1 MRNLMRIVAAV
12 VVLIFSFTVIGCS
25 SKTVAEVNGEKITKS
40 QLDKRVK
47 KIKMALELQG
57 ASFSGTDSVQMLKAL
72 EQQTLDN
79 MITQSLILQAAKKEG
94 VYPAKSEIDKQLE
107 EIKAR
112 FGGETRFI
120 EELKKYQLE
129 PQDLVD
135 KMYSEA
141 SYSALYEKIT
151 ADVKVND
158 DDIKKWY
165 DNNKANY
172 KDPVKIKARAIL
184 IKFDDPNQPPSA
196 MGQPAEKVNRTEN
209 DAKKTAEDIIKQ
221 LNAGTD
227 FATLAKEKSEDD
239 NSKNDGGLIK
249 DLQGSSL
256 YAKGALM
263 PAEFDQAAL
272 ALKPGK
278 ITTAPVK
285 TSGGFYVIKLESV
298 TPEKQLS
305 FEEAKEKIRQ
315 DLPIRKKQDKFTQ
328 YMSDLRNSA
337 KVVNKLEQ
345 EAPQTPAG
353 MPQGTPPAS
362 SK

>member
-1 MRNLMRIVAAV
+1 MKNLMRIVAAV

-47 KIKMALELQG
+47 KIKMALESQG
-57 ASFSGTDSVQMLKAL
+57 ASFSGQNSTEMLKAL
-72 EQQTLDN
+72 EQQTLED
-79 MITQSLILQAAKKEG
+79 MITQSLLLQAAKKEG
-94 VYPAKSEIDKQLE
+94 VYPAKSEVDKQLE

-112 FGGETRFI
+112 FGGEAKYN

-129 PQDLVD
+129 SQDIVD
-135 KMYSEA
+135 KLYYDA
-141 SYSALYEKIT
+141 AYSALYEKIT
-151 ADVKVND
+151 ANVKVSD

-165 DNNKANY
+165 DNNKASY
-172 KDPVKIKARAIL
+172 KDPIKIKARAIL

-209 DAKKTAEDIIKQ
+209 DAKKMAEDIIKQ

-227 FATLAKEKSEDD
+227 FATLAKEKSEDE

-249 DLQGSSL
+249 DSQGASP
-256 YAKGALM
+256 YAKGMM
-263 PAEFDQAAL
+263 PPEFDQAAVT
-272 ALKPGK
+272 LKPGA

-285 TSGGFYVIKLESV
+285 TQGGYYVIKLESL

-305 FEEAKEKIRQ
+305 FDEAKEKIRQ
-315 DLPIRKKQDKFTQ
+315 DLPIRQKQDKFTQ

-345 EAPQTPAG
+345 EAAKTPA
-353 MPQGTPPAS
+353 PQPQATPQAS
-362 SK
+362 PK

>member
-47 KIKMALELQG
+47 KIKMALESQG
-57 ASFSGTDSVQMLKAL
+57 AFGKDSSEMLKVL
-72 EQQTLDN
+72 EQQTLDD

-94 VYPAKSEIDKQLE
+94 VYPAKSEVDKQLE
-107 EIKAR
+107 EIKVR
-112 FGGETRFI
+112 FGGESKFN

-129 PQDLVD
+129 SQDIVD
-135 KMYSEA
+135 NMYYESA
-141 SYSALYEKIT
+141 YSALYEKIT
-151 ADVKVND
+151 ANVKVTD

-165 DNNKANY
+165 DNNKASY
-172 KDPVKIKARAIL
+172 KEPTKIKARSIL
-184 IKFDDPNQPPSA
+184 IKFDDPTQPPSA

-221 LNAGTD
+221 LNSGKD
-227 FATLAKEKSEDD
+227 FAVLAKEKSEDES
-239 NSKNDGGLIK
+239 SKNDGGLIK
-249 DLQGSSL
+249 DPQGSSP

-315 DLPIRKKQDKFTQ
+315 DLPIRQKQDKFTQ